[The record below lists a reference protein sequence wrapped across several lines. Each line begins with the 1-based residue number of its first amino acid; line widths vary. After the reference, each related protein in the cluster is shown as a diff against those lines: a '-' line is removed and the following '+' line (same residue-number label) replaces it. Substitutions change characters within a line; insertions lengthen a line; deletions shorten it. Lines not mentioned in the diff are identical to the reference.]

1 MNLLTALIPIG
12 LSIIAGGGF
21 GQQPQTGSKA
31 SAFITDGLGKDL
43 AESFLLSSG
52 ITGEKGGSIT
62 KGPFGGAPE
71 IPRARSVQELTRGNP
86 AIRGGGGD
94 PVRSLIQSDPRV
106 SSAVQR
112 MMSESSHP
120 QMTDFRSKYATRAT
134 VQQGRKTLAVEQ
146 PGNIRVGQ

>member
-12 LSIIAGGGF
+12 LSVIAGGGF

-31 SAFITDGLGKDL
+31 SSFITGNLGKDL

-52 ITGEKGGSIT
+52 MVEEKGGALT

-71 IPRARSVQELTRGNP
+71 IPRARSVQELTRGSP
-86 AIRGGGGD
+86 AVRAGGGD
-94 PVRSLIQSDPRV
+94 PVRALIQSDPRV

-112 MMSESSHP
+112 MMTESSHP
-120 QMTDFRSKYATRAT
+120 QMADFRSKYATRAT

-146 PGNIRVGQ
+146 PGKIKVA

>member
-52 ITGEKGGSIT
+52 MVGEKGGNIT
-62 KGPFGGAPE
+62 RGPFDGGGVF
-71 IPRARSVQELTRGNP
+71 ISRARSVQELTRGNP
-86 AIRGGGGD
+86 AVRGGGGD
-94 PVRSLIQSDPRV
+94 PVRALIQSDPRV

-112 MMSESSHP
+112 MMSESTHP
-120 QMTDFRSKYATRAT
+120 QMVDFRSKYATRAT

-146 PGNIRVGQ
+146 PGNIKVT

>member
-31 SAFITDGLGKDL
+31 SSFITGNLGKDL

-52 ITGEKGGSIT
+52 MVGEKGGNIT
-62 KGPFGGAPE
+62 RGPFEGGGD
-71 IPRARSVQELTRGNP
+71 IPRARSVQELTRGSP
-86 AIRGGGGD
+86 AVGGGGGD

-146 PGNIRVGQ
+146 PGNIKVT

>member
-12 LSIIAGGGF
+12 LSIITGGMF

-31 SAFITDGLGKDL
+31 SGFITDGLGKDL

-52 ITGEKGGSIT
+52 IVGEKGGSIT
-62 KGPFGGAPE
+62 KGPFGDAPE
-71 IPRARSVQELTRGNP
+71 IPRARSVQELTRGSP
-86 AIRGGGGD
+86 AIRGGGD
-94 PVRSLIQSDPRV
+94 PVRSLIQSDPRI

-112 MMSESSHP
+112 MMTESSHP

-146 PGNIRVGQ
+146 PGNIRVRQ

>member
-31 SAFITDGLGKDL
+31 SALVSGNLGTNL

-52 ITGEKGGSIT
+52 VMNTDKQIT
-62 KGPFGGAPE
+62 KGPFSGAPE
-71 IPRARSVQELTRGNP
+71 IPRARSVQELTRGSP
-86 AIRGGGGD
+86 AVRGGGGD

-112 MMSESSHP
+112 MMTESSHP
-120 QMTDFRSKYATRAT
+120 QMADFRSKYATRAT

-146 PGNIRVGQ
+146 PGNIKVT

>member
-12 LSIIAGGGF
+12 LSIITWGMF

-31 SAFITDGLGKDL
+31 S
-43 AESFLLSSG
+43 
-52 ITGEKGGSIT
+52 SIT
-62 KGPFGGAPE
+62 KGPFGDAPE
-71 IPRARSVQELTRGNP
+71 IPRAHSVQELTRGSP
-86 AIRGGGGD
+86 AIRGGGD
-94 PVRSLIQSDPRV
+94 PVRSLIQSDPRI

-112 MMSESSHP
+112 MMTESSHP

-146 PGNIRVGQ
+146 PGNIRVRQ

>member
-43 AESFLLSSG
+43 AESFLLGSG
-52 ITGEKGGSIT
+52 ILPGKEGQMT
-62 KGPFGGAPE
+62 KGPFGGSPE
-71 IPRARSVQELTRGNP
+71 IPRARSVQELTRGSP
-86 AIRGGGGD
+86 AVRGGGGD

-134 VQQGRKTLAVEQ
+134 VQQGRKTLAVKQ
-146 PGNIRVGQ
+146 PGDIRVGQ

>member
-12 LSIIAGGGF
+12 LSMIAGGGF

-31 SAFITDGLGKDL
+31 SALVSGNLGKDL

-52 ITGEKGGSIT
+52 VLGEKGGSIT
-62 KGPFGGAPE
+62 KGPFSGAPE

-86 AIRGGGGD
+86 VVRGRGGD

-112 MMSESSHP
+112 MMTESSHP
-120 QMTDFRSKYATRAT
+120 QMADFRSKYATRAT

-146 PGNIRVGQ
+146 PGKIKVA

>member
-12 LSIIAGGGF
+12 LSMIAGGGF

-31 SAFITDGLGKDL
+31 SALVSGNLGTNL

-52 ITGEKGGSIT
+52 VMNADKQITQ
-62 KGPFGGAPE
+62 GPFSGAPE

-86 AIRGGGGD
+86 VVRGRGGD

-112 MMSESSHP
+112 MMTESSHP

-134 VQQGRKTLAVEQ
+134 VQQGRKTLAIEQ
-146 PGNIRVGQ
+146 PGNIKVT